1 MAELPPWMSSKGNKR
16 RQNRRSSKQESDRAK
31 EIGGRASAGSGSS
44 YRSPQDVRNQEFLE
58 QLKYTDAN
66 QYTIK
71 AKEWE
76 SLKKDAL
83 KEGREP
89 RMVVE
94 TPFGRLIITE
104 G

>member
-1 MAELPPWMSSKGNKR
+1 MRNK
-16 RQNRRSSKQESDRAK
+16 D
-31 EIGGRASAGSGSS
+31 
-44 YRSPQDVRNQEFLE
+44 FLE
-58 QLKYTDAN
+58 QLKYTDAQ

-83 KEGREP
+83 REGKEP

-94 TPFGRLIITE
+94 TPFGRLIIIE